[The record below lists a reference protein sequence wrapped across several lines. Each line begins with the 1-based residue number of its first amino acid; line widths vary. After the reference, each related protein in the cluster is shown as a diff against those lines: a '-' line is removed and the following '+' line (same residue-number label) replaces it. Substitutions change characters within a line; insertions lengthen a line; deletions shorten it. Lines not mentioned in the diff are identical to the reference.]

1 MCKLKHHPDGSI
13 ARFKARLVAKG
24 YHQEHGIVFTE
35 TFSPVVKQAIIRV
48 VLSLVV
54 HFNWPLQQLHVTN
67 AFLHGILN
75 EEMYM
80 SQSVGFTDPQFSNH
94 VCKLHKSLYRLK

>member
-1 MCKLKHHPDGSI
+1 MYKLKHHPDGSI
-13 ARFKARLVAKG
+13 ARFKDCLVAKG

-54 HFNWPLQQLHVTN
+54 HFNWPLPQLHVTN

-80 SQSVGFTDPQFSNH
+80 SQSASFTDPQFSNC

>member
-1 MCKLKHHPDGSI
+1 MNSLPYKGRGHGLWFPDKHVVGCRWVCKLKHHPDGSI

-54 HFNWPLQQLHVTN
+54 HFNWPLQ
-67 AFLHGILN
+67 
-75 EEMYM
+75 
-80 SQSVGFTDPQFSNH
+80 
-94 VCKLHKSLYRLK
+94 